1 MSDSS
6 PGTKKDG
13 LDNSIPKCEENAN
26 EGSKIRALT
35 IRKIGRHALWLLVP
49 LTFGVAI
56 TRQSLWIDEGY
67 TVWFAAHRSFPSFFS
82 ALVGTS
88 GSPGDPQLAFY
99 LLYIWA
105 WVKVFGQSE
114 LALRAANIPF
124 AVLFVLTMSWA
135 SRHLFRESN
144 LWTLFC
150 LSPFFW
156 FYLNEARPY
165 IALLTFGAV
174 AIVALLAYLLGR
186 DKYKTLSPWICLIA
200 LLLASGSHILAAFL
214 YPSLVVLACMALF
227 YDVNLRRNFAR
238 DWSRPVLFLA
248 PAFVALVV
256 FFLRTSRN
264 GVNMGHGES
273 GPSNL
278 AYALYEFLGF
288 GGLGPPR
295 VELRENPHLSAF
307 VPYWPWILLGSAA
320 LLAAGLLTLRS
331 RPPRLFWYCTASLA
345 AGVAFAVAV
354 SRREHFL
361 LLGRHMAV
369 FFPLLL
375 ITLMLWASP
384 LPPAGGRR
392 NASIAALVTVGIV
405 WMISD
410 IRLTQ
415 LNRYQKDDYR
425 NAVSIAETKAQSDG
439 AKILWAADP
448 HTAHYYGLLVTNG
461 AKTVEIGNNSGID
474 WHVDAR
480 AIDARD
486 WKFEHVT
493 RFLSAERLPAIL
505 VLSKSDLFDTNH
517 SWHTLIQQRKALE
530 VAHLTAF
537 SIYELQPTNLSA
549 DE

>member
-1 MSDSS
+1 VSNSS
-6 PGTKKDG
+6 SGAKVEVF
-13 LDNSIPKCEENAN
+13 DNSISVRQDNATK
-26 EGSKIRALT
+26 GSTIRALT
-35 IRKIGRHALWLLVP
+35 IEKISRYALWLLVP
-49 LTFGVAI
+49 LTFGLAI

-67 TVWFAAHRSFPSFFS
+67 TVWFAAHRSPSSFFS
-82 ALVGTS
+82 ALVGTP
-88 GSPGDPQLAFY
+88 GSPGDPQLIFY
-99 LLYIWA
+99 LAYVWT

-124 AVLFVLTMSWA
+124 AVLFVLTMGWA
-135 SRHLFRESN
+135 SRHLFRELN
-144 LWTLFC
+144 LWALFC

-165 IALLTFGAV
+165 IALMTFAAV
-174 AIVALLAYLLGR
+174 ALVALLAYLLDR
-186 DKYKTLSPWICLIA
+186 DKYRTLSPWICLIA
-200 LLLASGSHILAAFL
+200 LLLASGSHILSAFL
-214 YPSLVVLACMALF
+214 YPSLVVLACMAVS
-227 YDVNLRRNFAR
+227 DDSNVRRNFVR
-238 DWSRPVLFLA
+238 DWSRPILFLA
-248 PAFVALVV
+248 PAFVALAI

-320 LLAAGLLTLRS
+320 LLAAGVLTCRS
-331 RPPRLFWYCTASLA
+331 RPPRVFWYCTASLV

-354 SRREHFL
+354 SRHEHFL
-361 LLGRHMAV
+361 LLGRHIAV

-375 ITLMLWASP
+375 ITLVLWANP
-384 LPPAGGRR
+384 LPPSGGRR
-392 NASIAALVTVGIV
+392 YASITALVTVGIV

-415 LNRYQKDDYR
+415 LSQYQKDDYR
-425 NAVSIAETKAQSDG
+425 NAVSIAEAKAQSHG
-439 AKILWAADP
+439 GKILWAADP
-448 HTAHYYGLLVTNG
+448 HTAHYYGLLVTDG

-474 WHVDAR
+474 WHVDTR
-480 AIDARD
+480 AVDARD
-486 WKFEHVT
+486 WEFEEVR
-493 RFLSAERLPAIL
+493 RFLSTERLPAIL

-517 SWHTLIQQRKALE
+517 GWHTLIQQRKALE

-537 SIYELQPTNLSA
+537 SMYELQPTNSSP